1 MASVYGVFYGNN
13 LTQIYDREEDANIMK
28 DFLIKKH
35 KEQFKP
41 SNIILTSPKNKDIYT
56 VREVYKNCYI
66 NKIKA
71 GHTLR
76 RCYML
81 KDGTV
86 IKTQETNYAP
96 NTYGFK
102 RATILNIR
110 HVLSSSD
117 IETIEIAKKD
127 PYLKCVVFSD
137 LVANDEELI
146 KKCNDY
152 RLSTL
157 LDDVWKKDYQPKETW

>member
-1 MASVYGVFYGNN
+1 MASVYGVYYGNN
-13 LTQIYDREEDANIMK
+13 LTQIYDKEEDANIMK

-41 SNIILTSPKNKDIYT
+41 SNIILTYPKNKDIYT

-102 RATILNIR
+102 RATILR
-110 HVLSSSD
+110 LDQVLSSLDYSTL
-117 IETIEIAKKD
+117 ENKNV
-127 PYLKCVVFSD
+127 KCIVFSD

-146 KKCNDY
+146 KKCNNY